1 MVCREA
7 EQLVE
12 PYINNELSGRKLE
25 AFMEHIKSC
34 SACYEELE
42 INFTL
47 YAAIWELDNNPNAS
61 YNIKSMFLEKL
72 NHTDRRLKK
81 LKNFRIVSRTIKILA
96 AASVASMLCLQLALW
111 TGGEIKGIGMKIFS
125 ELADMNNVESGDR
138 DE

>member
-7 EQLVE
+7 ERLVE

-72 NHTDRRLKK
+72 GHTDRRLKR
-81 LKNFRIVSRTIKILA
+81 LKNFRVFSRTVKIFA
-96 AASVASMLCLQLALW
+96 AASVAAMLCLQLALW
-111 TGGEIKGIGMKIFS
+111 TGEEIKGIGIKIFS